1 MIVLTL
7 PPTKKKRYIYIYI
20 MEKEEKIEF
29 LGFVELVTSEKPQ
42 LDVNNTDGKSTKLGV
57 ALIMT
62 E

>member
-1 MIVLTL
+1 MIILTIPL
-7 PPTKKKRYIYIYI
+7 TSPLEKKKWK
-20 MEKEEKIEF
+20 EEEKIEF

>member
-1 MIVLTL
+1 MIILTIPSHL
-7 PPTKKKRYIYIYI
+7 PPNKKWK
-20 MEKEEKIEF
+20 EEEKIEF

-42 LDVNNTDGKSTKLGV
+42 LDVNNTDGKSRKLGV

>member
-1 MIVLTL
+1 MIILTIPL
-7 PPTKKKRYIYIYI
+7 TSPLEKKKKWK
-20 MEKEEKIEF
+20 EEEKIEF

>member
-1 MIVLTL
+1 MIILTIPL
-7 PPTKKKRYIYIYI
+7 TSPLENKKWK
-20 MEKEEKIEF
+20 EEEKIEF

-42 LDVNNTDGKSTKLGV
+42 WDVNNTDGKSTKLGV